1 MIRRLPGARL
11 FAGKREVGL
20 VRGAVRRLRGAAH
33 AAKVIVRH
41 ADARFTAAVFVL
53 AAFALAFSG
62 WLIVDAPIPL
72 DRDLLAMSPRVF
84 PYLVLLS
91 TVAVAALFLLF
102 RGREC
107 GADTDTAEGRVGAAG
122 TGDAVGA
129 AEATGAAVPA
139 GKAGPGASTLRQF
152 AFLVIAVACALL
164 LDTMGFLITM
174 FMLMAGTSILVGNRN
189 PAQIL
194 GISILIPLGFY
205 IAVTHVM
212 RTALPEIDLVQRALA
227 PLLRLLPA
235 F

>member
-1 MIRRLPGARL
+1 MIRRLL
-11 FAGKREVGL
+11 
-20 VRGAVRRLRGAAH
+20 GAAP
-33 AAKVIVRH
+33 ALARH
-41 ADARFTAAVFVL
+41 ADARFTAAVLVL
-53 AAFALAFSG
+53 SALALAFSG
-62 WLIVDAPIPL
+62 RLIVDAPIPL

-84 PYLVLLS
+84 PYLVLLA

-102 RGREC
+102 RGRE
-107 GADTDTAEGRVGAAG
+107 GSADTTGGVSAAG
-122 TGDAVGA
+122 TGDAIGA
-129 AEATGAAVPA
+129 TEATGAPVPA
-139 GKAGPGASTLRQF
+139 GMAGPGVSTLRQF

-164 LDTMGFLITM
+164 LSTLGFLITM
-174 FMLMAGTSILVGNRN
+174 FLLMASTSILVGNRN
-189 PAQIL
+189 PLQIL

>member
-20 VRGAVRRLRGAAH
+20 VRGAVRRLRGAAR
-33 AAKVIVRH
+33 AAKVIARH

-91 TVAVAALFLLF
+91 TVAVAVLFLLS
-102 RGREC
+102 RGREG
-107 GADTDTAEGRVGAAG
+107 GADSAGGGAGAAG
-122 TGDAVGA
+122 TGDAMGA
-129 AEATGAAVPA
+129 AETTGAAVPA
-139 GKAGPGASTLRQF
+139 GKAGPDASTLRQF